1 VPGCFQIDFDPYST
15 LVLNLIHRSPFQL
28 CRFTGLPN
36 LSPGSC
42 SATGIISSGGKIGGI
57 YETLS
62 HSARVCVKADWFNGN
77 VDRSTKVTVAFTDP
91 PTARYVRIRPRTWN
105 GHICMRAGLLIG
117 QATEAV
123 SYERLEYSST
133 YGNDVKGTGYHGQGM
148 LDSPMAWCAAS
159 NDLNQWIQMDAGQV
173 QVINGVV
180 TQGRLNADQPWD
192 NWVTSYIIE
201 TSSDGN
207 TWFLVGGTLT
217 RAVDGSYLSYSDG
230 LDSPN
235 TLSDPDEWTVVCATS
250 RADSPVLVNGIER
263 SRSC

>member
-1 VPGCFQIDFDPYST
+1 
-15 LVLNLIHRSPFQL
+15 VLHLIHLSPRQL

-57 YETLS
+57 YGTLS
-62 HSARVCVKADWFNGN
+62 HSGRVCVSRDWFNGN
-77 VDRSTKVTVAFTDP
+77 SDRSTKVIITFTEA

-105 GHICMRAGLLIG
+105 GWISMRVGLLIG
-117 QATEAV
+117 QATEEV
-123 SYERLEYSST
+123 PYERLEYST
-133 YGNDVKGTGYHGQGM
+133 WEPGLKEQGIGM
-148 LDSPMAWCAAS
+148 LDSPQAWWAIS

-173 QVINGVV
+173 KVINGVV
-180 TQGRLNADQPWD
+180 TQGRPDYVWGGRHPGWQ
-192 NWVTSYIIE
+192 WVTSYFIE

-207 TWFLVGGTLT
+207 TWFPVGATIRGALE
-217 RAVDGSYLSYSDG
+217 GSYLSYSDG

-235 TLSDPDEWTVVCATS
+235 TLPDPDEWTVVCATS
-250 RADSPVLVNGIER
+250 RAGSPVLVNGIER

>member
-1 VPGCFQIDFDPYST
+1 VPGCFQIVFDPCST
-15 LVLNLIHRSPFQL
+15 LVLHLIHLSPRQL
-28 CRFTGLPN
+28 CRFKGLPN

-42 SATGIISSGGKIGGI
+42 SATGIISSGGKIGEI

-77 VDRSTKVTVAFTDP
+77 TDRSTKVTVVFTDP

-105 GHICMRAGLLIG
+105 EYISMRAGLLIG
-117 QATEAV
+117 QATEV
-123 SYERLEYSST
+123 VPYERLEYSST
-133 YGNDVKGTGYHGQGM
+133 SGNNVKGTGLGQGM
-148 LDSPMAWCAAS
+148 LDSPMAWCAGS
-159 NDLNQWIQMDAGQV
+159 NDLNQNQWIQMDAGQV
-173 QVINGVV
+173 KVINGVV
-180 TQGRLNADQPWD
+180 TQGRQDYDHGERQ
-192 NWVTSYIIE
+192 WVTSYFIE

-207 TWFLVGGTLT
+207 AWTSVTQRDLLELPV
-217 RAVDGSYLSYSDG
+217 SYSDG

-235 TLSDPDEWTVVCATS
+235 TLPAPDEWTVVCATS